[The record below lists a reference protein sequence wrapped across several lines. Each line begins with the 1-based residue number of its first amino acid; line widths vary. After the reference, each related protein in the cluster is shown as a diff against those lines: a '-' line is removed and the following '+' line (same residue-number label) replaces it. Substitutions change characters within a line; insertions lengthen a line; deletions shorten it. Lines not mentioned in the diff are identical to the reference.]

1 MYLKHSL
8 LRHALGRPLELV
20 LLFVAGGFLLL
31 NQWHMVAMHD
41 LLPSVAVAAS
51 ATASGVGAS
60 AIASSVSA
68 GSTDSVS
75 MLPHGIP
82 ERYGAELG
90 VNFDDA
96 ATAMPILENFDR
108 GSGAITLTGELQQR
122 YIYIASQTACEFCC
136 GATTLVF
143 PDGKP
148 ACGCAHSA
156 AMRGVALY
164 LLQQYPEMTDAE
176 ILSEVNKWKAAFFPG
191 PTVQK
196 GGATSAQP
204 TSSSGS
210 LPSQV
215 GGC

>member
-1 MYLKHSL
+1 MKYSL
-8 LRHALGRPLELV
+8 LQHTVGRSLELI
-20 LLFVAGGFLLL
+20 LLLVAGGLLLL
-31 NQWHMVAMHD
+31 NQWHMVAMHN
-41 LLPSVAVAAS
+41 LLPAAAVAAGNS
-51 ATASGVGAS
+51 SSTAVAS
-60 AIASSVSA
+60 PYS
-68 GSTDSVS
+68 GSTTAGAD
-75 MLPHGIP
+75 MLPHGMP

-96 ATAMPILENFDR
+96 AAAMPILENFDR
-108 GSGAITLTGELQQR
+108 GSGAITLTGDLQQR
-122 YIYIASQTACEFCC
+122 YISIASQTSCEFCC

-164 LLQQYPEMTDAE
+164 LLQQYPEMTDVE
-176 ILSEVNKWKAAFFPG
+176 ILSEVNRWKAAFFPG
-191 PTVQK
+191 PTAQK
-196 GGATSAQP
+196 GGSVSAQP
-204 TSSSGS
+204 ASASGS

>member
-1 MYLKHSL
+1 MILKHSL
-8 LRHALGRPLELV
+8 IRHALGRPLELV

-41 LLPSVAVAAS
+41 LLPAAVAAGSSSSVAVAKPYN
-51 ATASGVGAS
+51 G
-60 AIASSVSA
+60 SSTVS
-68 GSTDSVS
+68 SDI
-75 MLPHGIP
+75 LPHGIP
-82 ERYGAELG
+82 ERYGTELG

-96 ATAMPILENFDR
+96 ASAMTILENFDR
-108 GSGAITLTGELQQR
+108 GSGTITLSGDLQQR
-122 YIYIASQTACEFCC
+122 YISIASQTACEFCC

-164 LLQQYPEMTDAE
+164 LLQQYPEMSDSE
-176 ILSEVNKWKAAFFPG
+176 ILAEVNRWKAVFFPG

-196 GGATSAQP
+196 AGGSVAGQAP
-204 TSSSGS
+204 TPSGA